1 MDEIKIIKTK
11 TDYKAALELLGK
23 LMDSDPKKGTP
34 EAEKLEFLV
43 LLIKDYES
51 KLYAEPVPDPVE
63 AILFRMEQQNLTPR
77 DLIPFIGSRSRV
89 SEVLSR
95 KRPLTL
101 SMIRALHKGL
111 NIPLKSLVSEQELKS
126 VDERKIDW
134 ELFPIKEMI
143 KRGWIEA
150 KALKGNI
157 EDALTKFLEP
167 MGAVQEVWALY
178 RMTSNIRSGREF
190 DAYSLFAWNARVM
203 ARAAQKSCKGK
214 YVDGVVTKKFMS
226 EVIKL
231 SVHDDGPLR
240 AVEFLSQHGIALI
253 IEPHLP
259 KTYIDGAVLKGPNGP
274 IIALTLRHDRIDNFW
289 FSLEHELSHIAR
301 HYGKEISCFYDDL
314 EVEDGSAVEK
324 EADELAGE
332 VMIPASSWAVSPAAR
347 LRTPE
352 AATHLAKQLNIHPAI
367 VAGRMRKHFNSYHI
381 LNQLVGHGLV
391 RKYFPGVNWGE
402 KNV

>member
-11 TDYKAALELLGK
+11 TDYNAALELLGK
-23 LMDSDPKKGTP
+23 LMDSDPKRGTP

-51 KLYAEPVPDPVE
+51 KLFPDSVPDPVE
-63 AILFRMEQQNLTPR
+63 AIFFRMEQQNLTQR
-77 DLIPFIGSRSRV
+77 DLIPFIGGRSRV

-95 KRPLTL
+95 TRPLTL

-111 NIPLKSLVSEQELKS
+111 GIPLKSLVGEQEIKS
-126 VDERKIDW
+126 VNEKNIDW
-134 ELFPIKEMI
+134 EQFPIKEMI
-143 KRGWIEA
+143 KRGWIETNAA
-150 KALKGNI
+150 KNNI
-157 EDALTKFLEP
+157 VKVLNKFFEP
-167 MGAVQEVWALY
+167 MGTVQEAWAMY
-178 RMTSNIRSGREF
+178 RMTSNIRSGREL
-190 DAYSLFAWNARVM
+190 DTYSLFAWNARVM
-203 ARAAQKSCKGK
+203 ARAAQNPCKGK
-214 YVDGVVTKKFMS
+214 YTNGTVTKKFMN

-231 SVHDDGPLR
+231 SVHGDGPLK
-240 AVEFLSQHGIALI
+240 AVEFLSQQGISLV

-259 KTYIDGAVLKGPNGP
+259 KTYIDGAVIKGPKGP
-274 IIALTLRHDRIDNFW
+274 IIALTIRHDRIDNFW

-301 HYGKEISCFYDDL
+301 HYNKDISCFYDDL
-314 EVEDGSAVEK
+314 EVEDGSILEK

-332 VMIPASSWAVSPAAR
+332 VMIPSASWSVSPASR

-352 AATHLAKQLNIHPAI
+352 AAIHLANKLNIHPAI

-391 RKYFPGVNWGE
+391 RKHFPEVSWGD